1 MSMGKF
7 SAFILS
13 TSILYEILQMNR
25 NTKNAQLDLTT
36 KTFDEEILSKKLK
49 YQAGNPM
56 TGQQGSHQNGQC

>member
-49 YQAGNPM
+49 Y
-56 TGQQGSHQNGQC
+56 